1 MRKSTVFV
9 HRNFEHIL
17 LGIFDALLDSD
28 RHFLRL
34 AHANADMAFAVAD
47 DNESRQTEAAA
58 ALDDLGNAVDVD
70 HALLK
75 LRNGGLLLFF
85 FARSHIQTLS

>member
-1 MRKSTVFV
+1 
-9 HRNFEHIL
+9 
-17 LGIFDALLDSD
+17 
-28 RHFLRL
+28 
-34 AHANADMAFAVAD
+34 MAFAVAD
-47 DNESRQTEAAA
+47 DNESRQTETAA

>member
-1 MRKSTVFV
+1 
-9 HRNFEHIL
+9 
-17 LGIFDALLDSD
+17 
-28 RHFLRL
+28 
-34 AHANADMAFAVAD
+34 MAFAVAD

-70 HALLK
+70 DALLK